1 MPPLPRPTSRSVYR
15 GAVAHYARGPHT
27 MPLPSQP
34 RELRTGIGV
43 ATVWFAVQFLLLARN
58 GIRTGGDTGRYLGAA
73 DALLRGAWPVDK
85 ATSYLGYDFFVA
97 LFRASGLDPTGIVVA
112 QIALSGIATFCLYRL
127 ARRMYGARTGMLAA
141 LMFAAYPEIQTWNTY
156 ILTESLF
163 VSMSIIALSLV
174 VAARRPW
181 HIAFAALALIF
192 ACTVRPH
199 AVILL
204 PAVLAYVAWRLWLA
218 RCYRWLTV
226 LGLAV
231 ALAVPLALTV
241 VGGMLAHE
249 TVLKHYIDGTII
261 WGYDTL
267 RLHMPGALAPDV
279 TAATNPIGQILA
291 FAADK
296 PVYFL
301 QLAGLKLWYQFLQAR
316 PYYSASHNIFLVA
329 TLLPVYAL
337 ALWGATRP
345 VAHGGARLLLIS
357 VVVFQSLAVA
367 VTFADWDGRHL
378 LVILPF
384 LFVFA
389 AAGCQG
395 ILSMRRSGAAAPRA

>member
-1 MPPLPRPTSRSVYR
+1 MPS
-15 GAVAHYARGPHT
+15 
-27 MPLPSQP
+27 PSQP
-34 RELRTGIGV
+34 RELKTGIGI
-43 ATVWFAVQFLLLARN
+43 AAVWLAVQILLLARN

-85 ATSYLGYDFFVA
+85 ATSYLGYDVFVA
-97 LFRASGLDPTGIVVA
+97 LFRGGGLGSVGIVAA
-112 QIALSGIATFCLYRL
+112 QIALSGIAAFCLYRL

-141 LMFAAYPEIQTWNTY
+141 LFFAAYPEIQTWNTY

-174 VAARRPW
+174 VEAQRPW
-181 HIAFAALALIF
+181 QIAFAALALIF

-204 PAVLAYVAWRLWLA
+204 PAVLTYVAYRLWLA
-218 RCYRWLTV
+218 RHYRWLTV

-231 ALAVPLALTV
+231 ALTVPLALSV

-249 TVLKHYIDGTII
+249 TVLDHYVNGTII
-261 WGYDTL
+261 WGYDAL
-267 RLHMPGALAPDV
+267 RLQMPGALAPGV
-279 TAATNPIGQILA
+279 TATTNPVGQILA

-301 QLAGLKLWYQFLQAR
+301 QLVGLKLWYQFLQAR
-316 PYYSASHNIFLVA
+316 PYYSTSHNVFLVA

-357 VVVFQSLAVA
+357 VVVFQSLVVA

-389 AAGCQG
+389 AAGCRG
-395 ILSMRRSGAAAPRA
+395 ILSMRHSGTAAQRA